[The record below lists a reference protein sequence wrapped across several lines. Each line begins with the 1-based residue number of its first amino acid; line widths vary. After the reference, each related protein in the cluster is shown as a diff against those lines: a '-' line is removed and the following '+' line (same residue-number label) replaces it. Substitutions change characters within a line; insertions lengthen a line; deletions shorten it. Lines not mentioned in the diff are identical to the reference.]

1 MTGRDTDRG
10 AWILVT
16 RREFWVRLRDRG
28 FLISTAITL
37 TVLSV
42 FILANAAVG
51 DRRPQFRLAVVG
63 AEGLAFGQRAVD
75 VADVGGVDL
84 TIVPAETD
92 TQAQQLV
99 HQGVVEGAV
108 LGEQLVT
115 ESKPPGQLEA
125 VVQEALRRD
134 LVREQLA
141 ALGLTQ
147 SQIDDALDAQ
157 PQVPRSLVTDQAQ
170 QAQREINSSVALVA
184 VILLY
189 GQLFGY
195 GVWVASGV
203 VEEKS
208 TRVVEV
214 LLGAIRARH
223 LMAGKVIGIGLL
235 GLLQLTFI
243 GGTAVAISLLAG
255 SLKVPGEAIWTVFV
269 ALAWFAMGFAFYA
282 SLFAVAGSLVS
293 RMEEL
298 QNAIVPLNLLILGS
312 FFVSIAAANDPTS
325 PVARIASIVPFSSAL
340 AMPPRIAL
348 GAATVGEVLV
358 SVGLLVGATAVAIPL
373 AGRLYAGAILR
384 IGARVKL
391 RDAWRATR

>member
-1 MTGRDTDRG
+1 VSGRETERG

-28 FLISTAITL
+28 FLISTVITV
-37 TVLSV
+37 TVLSL

-51 DRRPQFRLAVVG
+51 DRRPQFRLAVGG
-63 AEGLAFGQRAVD
+63 ALGAGFGERAVD
-75 VADVGGVDL
+75 VAEVGGVDL
-84 TIVPAETD
+84 TVVPAPSEPE
-92 TQAQQLV
+92 AQQLV
-99 HQGVVEGAV
+99 QRGLVDGAV
-108 LGEQLVT
+108 VAGQLVT
-115 ESKPPGQLEA
+115 KAKAPGQLVA

-134 LVREQLA
+134 LVRTQLFA
-141 ALGLTQ
+141 QGL
-147 SQIDDALDAQ
+147 SPAQIDDALNAQ
-157 PQVPRSLVTDQAQ
+157 PPAPRTLVTDPQE

-269 ALAWFAMGFAFYA
+269 ALAWFAMGFGFYA

-298 QNAIVPLNLLILGS
+298 QNAIVPLNLVILGS

-325 PVARIASIVPFSSAL
+325 PIARIASIVPFSSAL

-348 GAATVGEVLV
+348 GAATVPEVLL
-358 SVGLLVGATAVAIPL
+358 SIALLVGATAVAIPL

-391 RDAWRATR
+391 RDAWRAAR

>member
-1 MTGRDTDRG
+1 VRARDTDRG
-10 AWILVT
+10 AWILVS

-28 FLISTAITL
+28 FLISTAITV

-51 DRRPQFRLAVVG
+51 DRRPHFRLAVVG
-63 AEGLAFGQRAVD
+63 VEGRAFGERAVG

-84 TIVPAETD
+84 TIAPVEAD
-92 TQAQQLV
+92 AQAQQLIQ
-99 HQGVVEGAV
+99 QGVVDGAV
-108 LGEQLVT
+108 LGDQLVT
-115 ESKPPGQLEA
+115 QSKPPGQLEA
-125 VVQEALRRD
+125 VVQETLRRD
-134 LVREQLA
+134 LVRAQLSA
-141 ALGLTQ
+141 QGLTQ

-157 PQVPRSLVTDQAQ
+157 PQAPRSLVRNQEE

-243 GGTAVAISLLAG
+243 GGTAVVISLVAG
-255 SLKVPGEAIWTVFV
+255 SLKVPADAIWIVFV
-269 ALAWFAMGFAFYA
+269 ALGWFAMGFAFYA

-312 FFVSIAAANDPTS
+312 FLVSIAAANDPAS
-325 PVARIASIVPFSSAL
+325 PIARVASIVPFSSAL

-348 GAATVGEVLV
+348 GAATLPEVLL
-358 SVGLLVGATAVAIPL
+358 SIGLLVGATAVAIPL

-391 RDAWRATR
+391 RDAWRAAG

>member
-1 MTGRDTDRG
+1 VRARDTDRG
-10 AWILVT
+10 AWILVS

-28 FLISTAITL
+28 FLISTAITV

-51 DRRPQFRLAVVG
+51 DRRPHFRLAVVG
-63 AEGLAFGQRAVD
+63 VEGRAFGERAVG

-84 TIVPAETD
+84 TIAPVEAD
-92 TQAQQLV
+92 AQAQQLIQ
-99 HQGVVEGAV
+99 QGVVDGAV
-108 LGEQLVT
+108 LGDQLVT
-115 ESKPPGQLEA
+115 QSKPPGQLEA
-125 VVQEALRRD
+125 VVQETLRRD
-134 LVREQLA
+134 LVRAQLSA
-141 ALGLTQ
+141 QGLTQ
-147 SQIDDALDAQ
+147 SQIDEALDAQ
-157 PQVPRSLVTDQAQ
+157 PQAPRSLVRNQEE

-243 GGTAVAISLLAG
+243 GGTAVVISLVAG
-255 SLKVPGEAIWTVFV
+255 SLKVPADAIWIVFV
-269 ALAWFAMGFAFYA
+269 ALGWFAMGFAFYA

-312 FFVSIAAANDPTS
+312 FLVSIAAANDPAS
-325 PVARIASIVPFSSAL
+325 PIARVASIVPFSSAL

-348 GAATVGEVLV
+348 GAATLPEVLL
-358 SVGLLVGATAVAIPL
+358 SIGLLVGATAVAIPL

-391 RDAWRATR
+391 RDAWRAAG

>member
-10 AWILVT
+10 AWMLVT

-28 FLISTAITL
+28 FLISTAITV

-63 AEGLAFGQRAVD
+63 AEGLSFGQRAVD
-75 VADVGGVDL
+75 VADLGGVEL
-84 TIVPAETD
+84 TIVPTD
-92 TQAQQLV
+92 SDAQAQQLV

-141 ALGLTQ
+141 ARGLTR
-147 SQIDDALDAQ
+147 SQIDEALDAQ

-348 GAATVGEVLV
+348 GAASVGEVLV

>member
-1 MTGRDTDRG
+1 MNARDTDRG

-28 FLISTAITL
+28 FLISTAITI

-51 DRRPQFRLAVVG
+51 DRRPQFRLGVVG
-63 AEGLAFGQRAVD
+63 TDGAAFGERAVD
-75 VADVGGVDL
+75 VADIGGVDL
-84 TIVPAETD
+84 TIVPAATD
-92 TQAQQLV
+92 ARAQELV
-99 HQGVVEGAV
+99 QGGTVDGAV
-108 LGEQLVT
+108 IAGRLVSP
-115 ESKPPGQLEA
+115 SKPPGQFEA

-134 LVREQLA
+134 LVRAQLA
-141 ALGLTQ
+141 AQGLTR
-147 SQIDDALDAQ
+147 SEIDDALDAQ
-157 PQVPRSLVTDQAQ
+157 PQAPRSLAREPGE

-243 GGTAVAISLLAG
+243 GGTAVTISLVAG

-269 ALAWFAMGFAFYA
+269 ALAWFAMGFGFYA

-298 QNAIVPLNLLILGS
+298 QNAIVPLNLVILGS

-348 GAATVGEVLV
+348 GAATVPEVIL
-358 SVGLLVGATAVAIPL
+358 SIALLVGATAVAIPL

-391 RDAWRATR
+391 RDAWRASR

>member
-1 MTGRDTDRG
+1 MSERGTDRG
-10 AWILVT
+10 AWVLVT

-28 FLISTAITL
+28 FLISTAITV

-51 DRRPQFRLAVVG
+51 DRRPQFRLAVAGV
-63 AEGLAFGQRAVD
+63 EGRAFGERAVG
-75 VADVGGVDL
+75 VAGIGGVDL
-84 TIVPAETD
+84 TLVPVETD
-92 TQAQQLV
+92 ARAEEIVREGLAD
-99 HQGVVEGAV
+99 GAV
-108 LGEQLVT
+108 LAGELVT
-115 ESKPPGQLEA
+115 RSKPPGQFEA

-134 LVREQLA
+134 LVRA
-141 ALGLTQ
+141 RLGAHGMTP

-157 PQVPRSLVTDQAQ
+157 PPPPRSLVADPQDQAR
-170 QAQREINSSVALVA
+170 REINSSVALVA

-243 GGTAVAISLLAG
+243 GGTAVTISLLAG
-255 SLKVPGEAIWTVFV
+255 SLKVPGEAIWTVVV

-325 PVARIASIVPFSSAL
+325 PIARIASIVPFSSAL

-348 GAATVGEVLV
+348 GAATIPEVVL
-358 SVGLLVGATAVAIPL
+358 SVGLLVGATAIAIPL

-391 RDAWRATR
+391 RDAWRASR

>member
-1 MTGRDTDRG
+1 MRPRDTDRG
-10 AWILVT
+10 AWILVS

-28 FLISTAITL
+28 FLISTAITV

-51 DRRPQFRLAVVG
+51 DRRPHFRLAVVG
-63 AEGLAFGQRAVD
+63 TEGRAFGERAVG

-84 TIVPAETD
+84 TIAPVETD
-92 TQAQQLV
+92 SQAQQLV
-99 HQGVVEGAV
+99 GQGVVDGAV
-108 LGEQLVT
+108 LDGQLVT

-134 LVREQLA
+134 LVRAQLLA
-141 ALGLTQ
+141 RGLTPT
-147 SQIDDALDAQ
+147 QIDDALDAQ
-157 PQVPRSLVTDQAQ
+157 PPAPRSRVRNQEEQAK
-170 QAQREINSSVALVA
+170 REINSSVALVA

-214 LLGAIRARH
+214 LLAAIRARH
-223 LMAGKVIGIGLL
+223 LMAGKVVGIGLL

-243 GGTAVAISLLAG
+243 GGTAVAISSVAG
-255 SLKVPGEAIWTVFV
+255 SLKVPGDAIWIVFV

-298 QNAIVPLNLLILGS
+298 QNAIVPLNMLILGS
-312 FFVSIAAANDPTS
+312 FLVSIAAANDPTS
-325 PVARIASIVPFSSAL
+325 PVARVASIVPFSSAL

-348 GAATVGEVLV
+348 GAATLPEVLL
-358 SVGLLVGATAVAIPL
+358 SIGLLVGATAIAIPL

-391 RDAWRATR
+391 RDAWRAAR

>member
-1 MTGRDTDRG
+1 VRARDTDRG
-10 AWILVT
+10 AWILVS

-28 FLISTAITL
+28 FLISTAITV

-51 DRRPQFRLAVVG
+51 DRRPHFRLAVVG
-63 AEGLAFGQRAVD
+63 IEGRAFGERAVG

-84 TIVPAETD
+84 TIAPVETD
-92 TQAQQLV
+92 SQAQQLV
-99 HQGVVEGAV
+99 REGAVDGAV
-108 LGEQLVT
+108 LGGQLVT

-134 LVREQLA
+134 LVRAQLLA
-141 ALGLTQ
+141 RGLTP

-157 PQVPRSLVTDQAQ
+157 PQAPRSLLRNPGEQAK
-170 QAQREINSSVALVA
+170 REINSSVALVA

-223 LMAGKVIGIGLL
+223 LMAGKVVGIGLL

-243 GGTAVAISLLAG
+243 GGTAVAISLVAG
-255 SLKVPGEAIWTVFV
+255 SLKVPGDAIWIVFV
-269 ALAWFAMGFAFYA
+269 ALGWFAMGFAFYA

-298 QNAIVPLNLLILGS
+298 QNAIVPLNMLILGS
-312 FFVSIAAANDPTS
+312 FLVSIAAANDPTS
-325 PVARIASIVPFSSAL
+325 PVARVASIVPFSSAL

-348 GAATVGEVLV
+348 GAATLPEVLL
-358 SVGLLVGATAVAIPL
+358 SIGLLVGATAIAIPL

-391 RDAWRATR
+391 RDAWRAAR

>member
-63 AEGLAFGQRAVD
+63 AEGLSFGQRAVD
-75 VADVGGVDL
+75 VADVGGVEL
-84 TIVPAETD
+84 TIVPAESD

-99 HQGVVEGAV
+99 HQGVAEGAV

-134 LVREQLA
+134 LVREQLSA
-141 ALGLTQ
+141 QGLTQ
-147 SQIDDALDAQ
+147 SQIDEALDAQ
-157 PQVPRSLVTDQAQ
+157 PQVPRSLVTDEAQ

-223 LMAGKVIGIGLL
+223 LMAGKVVGIGLL

-325 PVARIASIVPFSSAL
+325 AVARIASIVPFSSAL

-358 SVGLLVGATAVAIPL
+358 SIGLLVGATAVAIPL

>member
-1 MTGRDTDRG
+1 VTARDTDRG
-10 AWILVT
+10 AWILVS

-28 FLISTAITL
+28 FLISTAITV

-51 DRRPQFRLAVVG
+51 DRRPHFRLAVVG
-63 AEGLAFGQRAVD
+63 IEGRAFGERAVG

-84 TIVPAETD
+84 AIAPVETD

-99 HQGVVEGAV
+99 REGVVDGAV
-108 LGEQLVT
+108 LGGQLVT
-115 ESKPPGQLEA
+115 VSKPPGQLEA

-134 LVREQLA
+134 LVRTQLLA
-141 ALGLTQ
+141 RGLTP

-157 PQVPRSLVTDQAQ
+157 PQAPRSLAKNQEEQAK
-170 QAQREINSSVALVA
+170 REINSSVALVA

-223 LMAGKVIGIGLL
+223 LMAGKVVGIGLL

-243 GGTAVAISLLAG
+243 GGTAVAISLVAG
-255 SLKVPGEAIWTVFV
+255 SLKVPGDAIWIVFV
-269 ALAWFAMGFAFYA
+269 ALGWFAMGFAFYA

-298 QNAIVPLNLLILGS
+298 QNAIVPLNMLILGS
-312 FFVSIAAANDPTS
+312 FLVSIAAANDPTS
-325 PVARIASIVPFSSAL
+325 AVARVASIVPFSSAL

-348 GAATVGEVLV
+348 GAATLPEVLL
-358 SVGLLVGATAVAIPL
+358 SIGLLVGATAVAIPL

-391 RDAWRATR
+391 RDAWRAAR

>member
-1 MTGRDTDRG
+1 VTARDTDRG
-10 AWILVT
+10 AWILVS

-28 FLISTAITL
+28 FLISTAITV

-51 DRRPQFRLAVVG
+51 DRRPHFRLAVVG
-63 AEGLAFGQRAVD
+63 IEGRAFGERAVG

-84 TIVPAETD
+84 TIAPVETD
-92 TQAQQLV
+92 SQAQQLV
-99 HQGVVEGAV
+99 REGVVDGAV
-108 LGEQLVT
+108 LGGQLVT
-115 ESKPPGQLEA
+115 VSKPPGQLEA

-134 LVREQLA
+134 LVRTQLLA
-141 ALGLTQ
+141 RGLTP

-157 PQVPRSLVTDQAQ
+157 PQAPRSLAKNQEEQAK
-170 QAQREINSSVALVA
+170 REINSSVALVA

-223 LMAGKVIGIGLL
+223 LMAGKVVGIGLL

-243 GGTAVAISLLAG
+243 GGTAVAISLVAG
-255 SLKVPGEAIWTVFV
+255 SLKVPGDAIWIVFV
-269 ALAWFAMGFAFYA
+269 ALGWFAMGFAFYA

-298 QNAIVPLNLLILGS
+298 QNAIVPLNMLILGS
-312 FFVSIAAANDPTS
+312 FLVSIAAANDPTS
-325 PVARIASIVPFSSAL
+325 PVARVASIVPFSSAL

-348 GAATVGEVLV
+348 GAATLPEVLL
-358 SVGLLVGATAVAIPL
+358 SIGLLVGATAIAIPL

-391 RDAWRATR
+391 RDAWRAAR

>member
-1 MTGRDTDRG
+1 MSTRDTDRG

-51 DRRPQFRLAVVG
+51 DRRPQFRLAAVG
-63 AEGLAFGQRAVD
+63 IEGQAFGERAVD

-84 TIVPAETD
+84 TIVPVESD
-92 TQAQQLV
+92 LRAQQLV
-99 HQGVVEGAV
+99 HQGVADGAV
-108 LGEQLVT
+108 LAGQLVT
-115 ESKPPGQLEA
+115 RSKPPGQLAA

-134 LVREQLA
+134 LVMEQLSA
-141 ALGLTQ
+141 QGLTR
-147 SQIDDALDAQ
+147 SEIDDALDAQ
-157 PQVPRSLVTDQAQ
+157 PPSPRALVQDQEE

-243 GGTAVAISLLAG
+243 GGMAVTVSLLAG

-269 ALAWFAMGFAFYA
+269 ALAWFAMGFGFYA

-325 PVARIASIVPFSSAL
+325 PIARIASIVPFSSAL

-348 GAATVGEVLV
+348 GAATIPEVLL
-358 SVGLLVGATAVAIPL
+358 SIGLLVGATAIAIPL

-391 RDAWRATR
+391 KDAWRASR

>member
-1 MTGRDTDRG
+1 VRAGDTDRG

-28 FLISTAITL
+28 FLISTAITV
-37 TVLSV
+37 TVLSL

-51 DRRPQFRLAVVG
+51 DRRPQFRLSVVG
-63 AEGLAFGQRAVD
+63 VEGQTFGQRAVG
-75 VADVGGVDL
+75 VADTGGVDL
-84 TIVPAETD
+84 TIVPAD
-92 TQAQQLV
+92 TEAQALELV
-99 HQGVVEGAV
+99 RARAADGAV
-108 LGEQLVT
+108 LAGQLVT
-115 ESKPPGQLEA
+115 ESKPPGQFQA

-134 LVREQLA
+134 LVRAQLSA
-141 ALGLTQ
+141 QGLTR
-147 SQIDDALDAQ
+147 SEIDDALDAQ
-157 PQVPRSLVTDQAQ
+157 PQPPRSLVKDPQE

-235 GLLQLTFI
+235 GMLQLTFI
-243 GGTAVAISLLAG
+243 GGTAVGISLLAG

-269 ALAWFAMGFAFYA
+269 ALAWFAMGFGFYA

-298 QNAIVPLNLLILGS
+298 QNAIVPLNLVILGS

-325 PVARIASIVPFSSAL
+325 PIARIASIVPFSSAL

-348 GAATVGEVLV
+348 GAATVPEVLL
-358 SVGLLVGATAVAIPL
+358 SIALLVGATAIAIPL

-391 RDAWRATR
+391 RDAWRAAR

>member
-1 MTGRDTDRG
+1 MTTRDTDRG

-28 FLISTAITL
+28 FLISTAITV

-63 AEGLAFGQRAVD
+63 VESLAFGQEAVG
-75 VADVGGVDL
+75 VAAVGGVGL
-84 TIVPAETD
+84 TIVPADTD
-92 TQAQQLV
+92 TQAQRLV
-99 HQGVVEGAV
+99 QEGVVDGAV
-108 LGEQLVT
+108 VAGQLVT
-115 ESKPPGQLEA
+115 VSKPPGQLEA

-134 LVREQLA
+134 LVREQLSA
-141 ALGLTQ
+141 QGLTR

-157 PQVPRSLVTDQAQ
+157 PQAPRSLLKDPEE

-269 ALAWFAMGFAFYA
+269 ALAWFAMGFGFYA

-325 PVARIASIVPFSSAL
+325 PIARIASIVPFSSAL

-348 GAATVGEVLV
+348 GAATLPEVLL
-358 SVGLLVGATAVAIPL
+358 SIALLVGATAIAIPL

-391 RDAWRATR
+391 RDAWRAAR